1 MNAWLRN
8 NRIMILI
15 AAVVIL
21 GVMLYTCTRSKTTE
35 TEGFEGGSNQ
45 KMLLFFRANWCGH
58 CTRFKPVWDEFKTE
72 CEQKNSFPNVKI
84 IEFDIDQEAS
94 KEKMAKHNVRGFPH
108 VVLTD
113 MNDENDVV
121 YSGNRTKEDLIKF
134 LESHP

>member
-8 NRIMILI
+8 NRIMILV

-21 GVMLYTCTRSKTTE
+21 GVMLYTCTRSKSTE

-72 CEQKNSFPNVKI
+72 CEQKSLFPNVKI
-84 IEFDIDQEAS
+84 IELDIDQESS
-94 KEKMAKHNVRGFPH
+94 KEKMTKHNVRGFPH

-113 MNDENDVV
+113 MNDENDTV